1 MPKLWDFYHCVRLL
15 SAVAGVED
23 HGSSKDKDLPALMEV
38 GVQSLRVL
46 SSYASSEAKW
56 AGKQE
61 SRHP

>member
-46 SSYASSEAKW
+46 SSYASS
-56 AGKQE
+56 
-61 SRHP
+61 